1 MINFTEVFHDQTDT
15 IVEKWVEAVREDNQ
29 IETSQE
35 LTYKAVLDSLPFVLD
50 SIANILTR
58 TDKDDL
64 RQLVNASLEHGI
76 IRAAQGYDAEEIARE
91 YRLLREVIFAV
102 LEPSLLNS
110 PTAEAMR
117 VMRLIDTAIDEV
129 IAQCFKSYT
138 KERLREIEQLQ
149 RETRLTNQEL
159 TRLVRASQEN
169 LSQLAHEL
177 KTPLTS
183 IIGYSDLFL
192 RQQRNHQQT
201 QDSVAN
207 LEHIEKVI
215 YSSRQL
221 LHLINNT
228 LELSRSK
235 SGNLRLQ
242 ATEINLESL
251 VTQVIDM
258 VQPLADHKKLTLK
271 VDLKN
276 APKTVFTDSLRLQQI
291 ITNLLTNAIRYT
303 QQGSVQLTCQVLSE
317 KEWSIS
323 VTDTGVG
330 ISQDDQKRIFEPY
343 FRVMQSD
350 RSYTPNSTGLGLAI
364 VSKLVNLL
372 QGKVEL
378 ASQESAG
385 STFTIILPLA
395 VSVEPA

>member
-117 VMRLIDTAIDEV
+117 VIRLIDTAIDEV

-192 RQQRNHQQT
+192 RQQRNNQKN
-201 QDSVAN
+201 QDSVSN

-228 LELSRSK
+228 LEISRSE
-235 SGNLRLQ
+235 SGKLRLQ
-242 ATEINLESL
+242 ATEINVEQL
-251 VTQVIDM
+251 VDQVIDM
-258 VQPLADHKKLTLK
+258 VQPLAAHKKLSLR

-350 RSYTPNSTGLGLAI
+350 QSYSPNSTGLGLAI
-364 VSKLVNLL
+364 VSKLVKLL

-378 ASQESAG
+378 ASQKSAG